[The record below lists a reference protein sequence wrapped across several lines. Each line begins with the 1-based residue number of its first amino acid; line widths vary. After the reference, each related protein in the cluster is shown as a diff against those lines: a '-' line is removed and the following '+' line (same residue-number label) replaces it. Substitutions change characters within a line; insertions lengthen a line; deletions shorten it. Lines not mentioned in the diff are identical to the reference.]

1 MSGLVSTVDYKQRL
15 ALGLEPIDV
24 QRRHRVATVL
34 AVTREGKPGTLEAVP
49 RHDSCVHAFLQR
61 PTLGNPFDLRLTD
74 ESRRYVPRRLSVTLA
89 PPAASKLSPGLY
101 PGAAYDCTSRATGVR
116 GSATRGGAA
125 MRWARVEA
133 RLLAGAPATGAVV
146 GRAHGDDR
154 GEFLLLL
161 GVEAAAIGD
170 LPQTIDLEI
179 VVYGPLPNAP
189 TPVPLD
195 LPSLDPLWDL
205 PLEVVP
211 TAGVDDVTPGT
222 KLPPDYDFTPTSHST
237 VSFEMGRLK
246 SIPPIVF
253 Q

>member
-1 MSGLVSTVDYKQRL
+1 MNVASVDFTQRL
-15 ALGLEPIDV
+15 ALGLEPLDA

-34 AVTREGKPGTLEAVP
+34 DVEREGKPGTLEPVR

-61 PTLGNPFDLRLTD
+61 PTLASPFNLRLTD
-74 ESRRYVPRRLSVTLA
+74 DSRRYVPRRLSVPLA
-89 PPAASKLSPGLY
+89 LPASTKLSPGLV
-101 PGAAYDCTSRATGVR
+101 PGAAYDCTSRATGIR
-116 GSATRGGAA
+116 GSVTRAGQA

-133 RLLAGAPATGAVV
+133 RLPADTAVTGTVV

-170 LPQTIDLEI
+170 LPPTIDLEV
-179 VVYGPLPNAP
+179 VVYGPLPTA
-189 TPVPLD
+189 PVPATVD
-195 LPSLDPLWDL
+195 LPSLDPFWDL

-211 TAGVDDVTPGT
+211 AVAPDNVTPGLQ
-222 KLPPDYDFTPTSHST
+222 LPPGYDFTTTSHPT
-237 VSFEMGRLK
+237 VSFDMGRLK

>member
-1 MSGLVSTVDYKQRL
+1 MSAPISSVDFTQRL

-24 QRRHRVATVL
+24 QRSHRVATILKVR
-34 AVTREGKPGTLEAVP
+34 REGKAGTLEPVP

-61 PTLGNPFDLRLTD
+61 PALANPFDLRLTD
-74 ESRRYVPRRLSVTLA
+74 DSRRYVPRRLSISLA
-89 PPAASKLSPGLY
+89 PPAATKLSPGLF
-101 PGAAYDCTSRATGVR
+101 PGAAYDCTSRATGIR
-116 GSATRGGAA
+116 GSATRAGAA
-125 MRWARVEA
+125 LRWARVEA
-133 RLLAGAPATGAVV
+133 RLPADTAVKGAVV

-161 GVEAAAIGD
+161 GVEAATIGD
-170 LPQTIDLEI
+170 LPLAIDLEV
-179 VVYGPLPNAP
+179 VVYAPLPNPPAP
-189 TPVPLD
+189 GTPD

-211 TAGVDDVTPGT
+211 TTSPDDVTPGLR
-222 KLPPDYDFTPTSHST
+222 LPPGYGFTSTSHPT
-237 VSFEMGRLK
+237 ISFEMGRLK